1 MKWFEHTINL
11 AKRTKLIFN
20 QGSLKKNTGNHVL
33 LFHWKWSSQ
42 WGSIEGWSLLRESFH
57 CNRSAWVMH
66 GFHSIGRYS
75 NWFNK
80 LLIRMQCSLKWDDPS
95 IFIYDELRRSVVP
108 GKTGIIIVVSHWN
121 PILIIRMRDGGQVDL
136 RITRWFV
143 RERWLFSEEY
153 FVQSTNY
160 FVCSISRVRT
170 AVLRSASN

>member
-42 WGSIEGWSLLRESFH
+42 WGSIEGWSLRRESFH

-75 NWFNK
+75 NRFNK
-80 LLIRMQCSLKWDDPS
+80 LLIRMRWVRWS
-95 IFIYDELRRSVVP
+95 FHFHLRWVA
-108 GKTGIIIVVSHWN
+108 
-121 PILIIRMRDGGQVDL
+121 Q
-136 RITRWFV
+136 
-143 RERWLFSEEY
+143 
-153 FVQSTNY
+153 
-160 FVCSISRVRT
+160 ISRSWQNGNHHRRFSLESNFNYSDAGWRASRLKNH
-170 AVLRSASN
+170 AVIRSREVIIFRGVLCPEHELFCL